1 MIEVNLYS
9 IPAGES
15 SARAGRCIARN
26 RFDRDAMGV
35 TAEEF
40 VKGFLKNNLE
50 KFEGGIGNDALVE
63 AISSSNR
70 VLTRRDLSC
79 INHFLVE
86 AGYMFQI
93 INVADDEENPV
104 GIPSGEKTEWNIIDR
119 NFIQNDYPTA
129 TKIIPADRN
138 DLTKILHQI
147 VDQSGLFDSDKF
159 SGLKNPF
166 TKLLN
171 DLDSIKSLSGQ
182 INYNL
187 VNKIYDLL
195 SECGLDIFVAASEE

>member
-9 IPAGES
+9 IPAGVF

-63 AISSSNR
+63 TINSSK

-79 INHFLVE
+79 INHFLVK

-104 GIPSGEKTEWNIIDR
+104 GITNGEKTEWNIIDR

-129 TKIIPADRN
+129 TKIITADRN
-138 DLTKILHQI
+138 DITKILRQI

-182 INYNL
+182 VNYNL
-187 VNKIYDLL
+187 VNNIYDLL
-195 SECGLDIFVAASEE
+195 SECGLDVFVAVSEE